1 MGLRH
6 GSGRSLCAA
15 GLTLALAAGLGAQ
28 TPAAAHSARTTPEQA
43 RKLFALVD
51 ELLQFSSQETGL
63 PVKSP
68 VHRRLTTRAE
78 VEHYLIEKM
87 KDDKSAQRLQ
97 RDEIVLKKFGLLDRD
112 FALKPFLLALLKEQI
127 EAYYDART
135 KTVNLLD
142 WVEPEEQK
150 PVLAHELTHALQ
162 DQSYDLER
170 WGALGADRVSTTA
183 AADRAQVAR
192 DEMETAREAVVEGQA
207 TAVMFDYQLRPLG
220 KSLAQDPEVMEVLRQ
235 QMNDTTSSPRMARAP
250 LLLSESLLFPY
261 RDGLGFEQKLWMDRG
276 RTAAFAGALDRPP
289 SSSWEILNPSVYEQ
303 QGHPAIPVL
312 PDLHPLVDKLYRP
325 YDLGQIGQL
334 DLHTLLKLI
343 GGDRAAQEL
352 TPAWN
357 GGYYW
362 AGKTRASG
370 ARQGTDTLGLLY
382 LSGWSQAASAEEF
395 ARLYGESLGH
405 KYKDLRLESTETT
418 PDQAVTRHYA
428 TSEGPVLITVRG
440 RYVFVAEGFSLDLA
454 RALAARVLD
463 AQAGGASVRTLAAT
477 QLPASAAQRLMRTL
491 HGYGELRV
499 TGEALR
505 EVRKR
510 LETKEKD
517 ECEAKDSSRRVG
529 IFIP

>member
-1 MGLRH
+1 MIGLRH
-6 GSGRSLCAA
+6 FSGRSLCAA
-15 GLTLALAAGLGAQ
+15 GLILTLTAGLWAQ
-28 TPAAAHSARTTPEQA
+28 TPGTSTHTSPQQA
-43 RKLFALVD
+43 RQLFALVD
-51 ELLQFSSQETGL
+51 ELLRFSSQESGL

-97 RDEIVLKKFGLLDRD
+97 RDEIVLKKFGLLERD

-135 KTVNLLD
+135 KTVHLLD

-170 WGALGADRVSTTA
+170 WGDLAADRVSTTA

-207 TAVMFDYQLRPLG
+207 TAVMFDYELRPLG
-220 KSLAQDPEVMEVLRQ
+220 KSLAKDPEVMEVLRQ
-235 QMNDTTSSPRMARAP
+235 QMSDTASSPLMARAP

-261 RDGLGFEQKLWMDRG
+261 RDGLSFEQKLWMDRG
-276 RTAAFAGALDRPP
+276 RAAAFAGALDRPP

-303 QGHPAIPVL
+303 QGHAAIPVL

-343 GGDRAAQEL
+343 GGDKAAREL

-395 ARLYGESLGH
+395 ARLYGESLGR
-405 KYKDLRLESTETT
+405 KYRDLRLESKETT
-418 PDQAVTRHYA
+418 QDQATTWRYA
-428 TSEGPVLITVRG
+428 TNEGPVLITVRG

-463 AQAGGASVRTLAAT
+463 AQAEGASVRTRAAT
-477 QLPASAAQRLMRTL
+477 QLPASAAQRLMWTL

-505 EVRKR
+505 AAQKQ

-517 ECEAKDSSRRVG
+517 EKERKESSRRAG
-529 IFIP
+529 IFVP